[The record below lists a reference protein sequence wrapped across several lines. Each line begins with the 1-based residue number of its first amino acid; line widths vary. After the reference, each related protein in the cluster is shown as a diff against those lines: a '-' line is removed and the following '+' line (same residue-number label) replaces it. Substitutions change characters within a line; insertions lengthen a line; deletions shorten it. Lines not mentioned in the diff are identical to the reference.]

1 MTDTRPHVAAQDRR
15 TAPDAPGRR
24 PRGSITP
31 DDVIAAAFDLATDI
45 SLASLNMPKLARHLD
60 VPVTSIYWHFRKKEQ
75 LLDAMLDH
83 AVREYHLET
92 TFVDAKTWDEALR
105 THFRQMRD
113 VFRQNPVLCDL
124 VLMRVGELS
133 PDATRTAIGR
143 IEAVVETLVEA
154 GFTPDDALEVYLAL
168 SVHSRGSALVEHLA
182 RQQGTGGAPMSTRVM
197 NRGVVGADFLKHA
210 SPTAMK
216 VATLATMST
225 ATTPRHD
232 PAGRGDTV
240 ADTNFEFTLDALID
254 KAKRLLDRTPAASDE
269 T

>member
-1 MTDTRPHVAAQDRR
+1 MTDARPDVASPDRR
-15 TAPDAPGRR
+15 TASDGPGRR

-31 DDVIAAAFDLATDI
+31 DDVVAAAFDLATEI

-83 AVREYHLET
+83 AIREYHLET
-92 TFVDAKTWDEALR
+92 TFVDGKTWDEALR

-133 PDATRTAIGR
+133 PDATRTALGR

-154 GFTPDDALEVYLAL
+154 GFNPDDALEVYLAL

-182 RQQGTGGAPMSTRVM
+182 RQQGTGGAPMATRVM
-197 NRGVVGADFLKHA
+197 NTSVVGADFLAHA

-216 VATLATMST
+216 VATLAN
-225 ATTPRHD
+225 
-232 PAGRGDTV
+232 RGDTV
-240 ADTNFEFTLDALID
+240 ADTNFEFTLEALID
-254 KAKRLLDRTPAASDE
+254 KAKRLLDRTGAASDAK
-269 T
+269 